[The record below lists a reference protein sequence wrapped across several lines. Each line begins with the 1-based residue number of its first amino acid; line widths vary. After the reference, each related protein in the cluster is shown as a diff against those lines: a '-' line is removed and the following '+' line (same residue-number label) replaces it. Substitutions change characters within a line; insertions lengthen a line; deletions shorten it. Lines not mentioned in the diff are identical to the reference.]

1 MEDQRRSIATTPSKI
16 CGVDPGVRK
25 MLAVFD
31 ETDKTVHYYGQD
43 GPVRTKLRKLRDR
56 AQTLSDQAATK
67 AKNQQQQAARDYSRG
82 CKKPWTKIDGIR
94 QSLHQ
99 AIVRDLVSNYA
110 LISLDHLKN
119 KSIASNTNG
128 VLKSSV
134 KNDLHLW
141 SHYAFR
147 KRLEERCLGT
157 PTVFVLQDESYTSK
171 TFNCKN
177 CGYNTDRDVNGAR
190 NILQK
195 NIKLVLT
202 ENKITAVSLGL
213 PAVTIGLSVCYAR
226 YRDGYDWLLKGY

>member
-67 AKNQQQQAARDYSRG
+67 AKKQQQQAARDYSRG
-82 CKKPWTKIDGIR
+82 CRKLWTKIDGIR

-99 AIVRDLVSNYA
+99 AIVRDLVSIYYA
-110 LISLDHLKN
+110 LISLGHLKN
-119 KSIASNTNG
+119 KRYPIVSNTNG

-147 KRLEERCLGT
+147 KRLEERWLGT
-157 PTVFVLQDESYTSK
+157 QTFFVLQDESSTLK
-171 TFNCKN
+171 TCGLCKTINRHLGSAEIFNCKN

-195 NIKLVLT
+195 TLNLF
-202 ENKITAVSLGL
+202 
-213 PAVTIGLSVCYAR
+213 
-226 YRDGYDWLLKGY
+226 